1 MTDHESIHSRFQENA
16 TFDDGEN
23 DECKGSVRVVSGSGF
38 RYVVPFPWR
47 LHQMLEE
54 IEQGGEAQIV
64 SWLPDGQHFQ
74 VHNPQLFVQ
83 KVIPKFFKQKSYK
96 SFQRQLHLYGFQ
108 RETDGHH
115 RGAYFHESFVRN
127 NRQLALEISRIKA
140 PKRRRT
146 PQQSKLDLKSKL
158 ETKTPKQSTL
168 SALDRFQSLSDDAQ
182 PTPPGPTLS
191 MSVLTS
197 QSKPTFDPLLAFQQS
212 CSCPHRHQSLGLH
225 VCNSGAKPASPAVSE
240 TSSGSKDV
248 SVADTYNW
256 LINAGVP
263 FSAFDPV
270 ALDPCPVSSSDL
282 YECADEITSL
292 FALHASPK
300 MSSTPAHMSLICN
313 DPLDSPISE
322 PSFGING
329 EDASLAFPQ
338 DMLGELNTA
347 IWGL

>member
-1 MTDHESIHSRFQENA
+1 M
-16 TFDDGEN
+16 
-23 DECKGSVRVVSGSGF
+23 
-38 RYVVPFPWR
+38 
-47 LHQMLEE
+47 
-54 IEQGGEAQIV
+54 
-64 SWLPDGQHFQ
+64 
-74 VHNPQLFVQ
+74 
-83 KVIPKFFKQKSYK
+83 
-96 SFQRQLHLYGFQ
+96 
-108 RETDGHH
+108 
-115 RGAYFHESFVRN
+115 RN

-146 PQQSKLDLKSKL
+146 PPQSKPDLK
-158 ETKTPKQSTL
+158 TKFDTKGPKPSTL
-168 SALDRFQSLSDDAQ
+168 SALERFQSFSEDAQ
-182 PTPPGPTLS
+182 PSPSGPTLS

-197 QSKPTFDPLLAFQQS
+197 QSKPSFDPLLAFQQS

-225 VCNSGAKPASPAVSE
+225 VCNTVSKPASPAVSD
-240 TSSGSKDV
+240 TSSGCKDV
-248 SVADTYNW
+248 SVAETYNW

-270 ALDPCPVSSSDL
+270 ALDPSPVSSSDL

-292 FALHASPK
+292 FSLSASPK
-300 MSSTPAHMSLICN
+300 MLSTPVHISLISC
-313 DPLDSPISE
+313 DTLDSPVSE

>member
-1 MTDHESIHSRFQENA
+1 MTDQESIHSRFHESPG
-16 TFDDGEN
+16 FDDGEN

-146 PQQSKLDLKSKL
+146 PPQSKPDLKCKL
-158 ETKTPKQSTL
+158 EAKAPKQPTL
-168 SALDRFQSLSDDAQ
+168 SALERFQSFSDDAL
-182 PTPPGPTLS
+182 PSPPGPTLS
-191 MSVLTS
+191 MSIMTS
-197 QSKPTFDPLLAFQQS
+197 RSKPTFDPLLAFQQS
-212 CSCPHRHQSLGLH
+212 CSCPHRQQSLGLH
-225 VCNSGAKPASPAVSE
+225 VCNSASKPASPAVSE

-248 SVADTYNW
+248 SVAETYNW

-270 ALDPCPVSSSDL
+270 ALDPSPVSSADL

-292 FALHASPK
+292 FALNVSPK
-300 MSSTPAHMSLICN
+300 MSSTPVHMGLLSN
-313 DPLDSPISE
+313 DTLDSPVSE

>member
-1 MTDHESIHSRFQENA
+1 VLDCSNYDE
-16 TFDDGEN
+16 GEN

-54 IEQGGEAQIV
+54 IEQAGDAQVV

-83 KVIPKFFKQKSYK
+83 NVIPKFFKQKSYK

-108 RETDGHH
+108 RETDGIN

-127 NRQLALEISRIKA
+127 NRQLSLEISRIKA

-146 PQQSKLDLKSKL
+146 VPQMKPELKVKAESKILKQTSL
-158 ETKTPKQSTL
+158 TAME
-168 SALDRFQSLSDDAQ
+168 RFQPLSDESKPASVV
-182 PTPPGPTLS
+182 PIMNVS
-191 MSVLTS
+191 MASS
-197 QSKPTFDPLLAFQQS
+197 QTKPTFDPIFKFKQS
-212 CSCPHRHQSLGLH
+212 CSCPHQQQNFGFH
-225 VCNSGAKPASPAVSE
+225 VCNSTPTSPSPAVSD
-240 TSSGSKDV
+240 TSNGSKDV
-248 SVADTYNW
+248 AVAETYNW

-270 ALDPCPVSSSDL
+270 ALDPSPSSSADL
-282 YECADEITSL
+282 YDCAEEITSL
-292 FALHASPK
+292 FSINTSPK
-300 MSSTPAHMSLICN
+300 LTSLPVSNGLVST
-313 DPLDSPISE
+313 DTLDSPIGD

-329 EDASLAFPQ
+329 EDASLEFPQ

-347 IWGL
+347 IWGF